1 MTDNAPLRLVV
12 GCDDAG
18 FDYKEILKKDLEQN
32 PGVASVIDVGVDADG
47 HTPYPKVAIEAAE
60 RVARGEADRALLICG
75 TGLGVAIAANK
86 VAGIRAVTAHDS
98 FSVERGVLS
107 NDAQVLTMGQRVVG
121 IELARRLVREWL
133 TYRFD
138 PSSASAEKVAVIG
151 AYEQTGSC

>member
-1 MTDNAPLRLVV
+1 MSDTPLRLII

-18 FDYKEILKKDLEQN
+18 YDYKEILKKDLDQN